1 MRRREF
7 ITLLGGAAVTWPLAA
22 LGQQPKKPVIG
33 YLSTD
38 SPQLFEGRLRTFH
51 AGLREMGFVDGENV
65 TVEYGWAHGQYDRL
79 PALAMDMVHRQVNA
93 IVSAG
98 GVPAALAA
106 KAATTTIPIIFR
118 VGGDPVAFGL
128 VASLNRPGGNMT
140 GFGSLT
146 VELGPKKLELLHEM
160 IPSAT
165 RIAMLVNPTNP
176 AAATDVKISEEAA
189 RTLGLELHVLNAM
202 TEREID
208 SAFADRPPGGLLV
221 AADLFFNNRVNQIV
235 SLATRYAVPAAWSL
249 EFARA
254 GGLIGYGAGRSE
266 TDRVVGV
273 YAGRI
278 LKGEKPANMPVQQ
291 STKVELIINMK
302 TAKALGLEVPPTLLA
317 RADEV
322 IE

>member
-79 PALAMDMVHRQVNA
+79 PALAMDMVHRQVSA

-278 LKGEKPANMPVQQ
+278 LKGEKPADMPVQQ

-302 TAKALGLEVPPTLLA
+302 TAKALGLKVPLTLLG